1 MLYVKIICASA
12 SSVSKILSEVFLLSI
27 HPFFIEIAQVAILLF
42 IAPVFAGWVKMVKC
56 WFQGRTS
63 PGLFQP
69 YRDILK
75 LFSKDVALAENASWI
90 FRFTPYLVFGVTV
103 LAGGIIPIISVD
115 LPLSATADVI
125 ALVALFAIAR
135 FFTALAGMDIG
146 TAFGG
151 MGASRE
157 MTIASLAEPAML
169 MAIFAV
175 SLASKSTSL
184 SQMALVVSQGYSILR
199 PSLAFALLAFVL
211 IALAET
217 GRVPVDNPATHLELT
232 MIHEAMV
239 LEYSGRHLALIEWAK
254 MMKLFLFVVLGLASF
269 FPWGLALYD
278 NIADV
283 FAAFLYMLIKL
294 GITGVGLVLIETGLA
309 KMRIF
314 RVTEFLGSAFLLA
327 TLGMLS
333 YFILE

>member
-1 MLYVKIICASA
+1 MS
-12 SSVSKILSEVFLLSI
+12 F
-27 HPFFIEIAQVAILLF
+27 HPFLIEVVQIAVLLGL
-42 IAPVFAGWVKMVKC
+42 APVFMGWVKMVKC

-63 PGLFQP
+63 PSLFQP
-69 YRDILK
+69 YRDIMK
-75 LFSKDVALAENASWI
+75 LFSKDVVLAENASWI
-90 FRFTPYLVFGVTV
+90 FRFTPYLVFGVTI
-103 LAGGIIPIISVD
+103 LAGGIIPILSTD

-151 MGASRE
+151 MGSSRE

-169 MAIFAV
+169 MAVFAV
-175 SLASKSTSL
+175 SLVSKSTSL
-184 SQMALVVSQGYSILR
+184 SQMAYVISQGHSMLR
-199 PSLAFALLAFVL
+199 PSLVFALLAFIL

-232 MIHEAMV
+232 MIHEAMI
-239 LEYSGRHLALIEWAK
+239 LEYSGRHLALIEWAG
-254 MMKLFLFVVLGLASF
+254 MMKLFLFTALGIASF
-269 FPWGLALYD
+269 FPWGISTQDDLIL
-278 NIADV
+278 V
-283 FAAFLYMLIKL
+283 LAAFPVLVLKL
-294 GITGVGLVLIETGLA
+294 GIVGVGLVMIETGLA

-314 RVTEFLGSAFLLA
+314 RVTEFLGSAFLFA

-333 YFILE
+333 YFMLE